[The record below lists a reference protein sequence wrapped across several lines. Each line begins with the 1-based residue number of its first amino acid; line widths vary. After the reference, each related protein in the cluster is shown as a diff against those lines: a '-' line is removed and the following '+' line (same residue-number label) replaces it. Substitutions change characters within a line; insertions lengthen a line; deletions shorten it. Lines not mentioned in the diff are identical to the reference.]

1 MTVKDLLLHHL
12 EYTFEKEA
20 WQPSLAMSI
29 EGLTAKQAAWK
40 PAPERH
46 SIWQIVRH
54 VAHWKRATLSAWDG
68 TRPLFS
74 PESGNTEYYLET
86 ERADWREVSGDEA
99 AWWRDCDALRS
110 VSSRIAA
117 RTEALDSETLLTPF
131 PGEDMPAVLRLLR
144 LATHDIYHAGQIRY
158 LRALQGIGGGA
169 R

>member
-1 MTVKDLLLHHL
+1 MTVKDVLLHHL

-20 WQPSLAMSI
+20 WQPSLAMAL

-54 VAHWKRATLSAWDG
+54 VAHWKQATLGAWDG

-74 PESGNTEYYLET
+74 PESGDTDYYREA
-86 ERADWREVSGDEA
+86 ERTDWRDVSGDEA

-110 VSSRIAA
+110 VSSRITA
-117 RTEALDSETLLTPF
+117 RTEALDAETLLEPF

-158 LRALQGIGGGA
+158 LRALQGIGGGT